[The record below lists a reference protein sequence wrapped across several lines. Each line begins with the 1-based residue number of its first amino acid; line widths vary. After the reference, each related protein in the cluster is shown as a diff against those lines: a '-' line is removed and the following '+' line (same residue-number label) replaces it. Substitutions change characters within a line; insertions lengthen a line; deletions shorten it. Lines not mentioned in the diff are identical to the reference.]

1 MTISRDSLVL
11 KLTAAAL
18 AFIAALLALRAFD
31 GTGSVPGLGGSSAAV
46 SAGLLPGATADE
58 RIAALRIQVEDDPSD
73 PEGHVQLGLAYLQK
87 VRDTG
92 DPSFYPD
99 AAGALHD
106 ARQLDPESFTATS
119 GLGEL
124 ALSQHDFE
132 RALRLGERARS
143 INSTIASNYG
153 VIADAQIELGRYA
166 AAGRTLQHWVDL
178 QPGLSSYARVSYF
191 RELRGDLSGA
201 NDAIELAV
209 AAAGGRENTAYL
221 QGLLGDLK
229 ADRGDYA
236 GARDAYRALLA
247 GAPGDPAALAGLAD
261 LAAGRGDLDAAIRR
275 YRAVVESLPVAGQ
288 LIALGEV
295 EEAAG
300 RSAAARKHYA
310 LAVAHM
316 EAEQANGVNLDTERA
331 LFEADHGSPARAV
344 SAGLS
349 AWRAIPSVR
358 SADAYSWALSQAGE
372 SERALRFSR
381 EAMRLGS
388 RDPLFLFHAGI
399 IARRAGRPALA
410 CTHLGRLLNQS
421 PRFSPLYAPVARRAA
436 AALACGSQAG
446 PAEIVE

>member
-1 MTISRDSLVL
+1 MAISRDSLVL
-11 KLTAAAL
+11 KLTAAVL
-18 AFIAALLALRAFD
+18 AFTVVLLALRALD
-31 GTGSVPGLGGSSAAV
+31 GADPGAELGGAGAAAP
-46 SAGLLPGATADE
+46 AGLLPGATADD
-58 RIAALRIQVEDDPSD
+58 RIAALQAQVDETPSD
-73 PEGHVQLGLAYLQK
+73 PETQVQLGLAYLQK
-87 VRDTG
+87 VRDSG
-92 DPSFYPD
+92 DPSFYPE
-99 AAGALHD
+99 ASWALHD
-106 ARQLDPESFTATS
+106 ALRLDPESFTATS

-124 ALSQHDFE
+124 ALSQHHFD
-132 RALRLGERARS
+132 RALRFGERARS
-143 INSTIASNYG
+143 INPTIARNYG

-166 AAGRTLQHWVDL
+166 AATRTLQRWVNIE
-178 QPGLSSYARVSYF
+178 PGLSSYARVSYF
-191 RELRGDLSGA
+191 RELHGDLSGA
-201 NDAIELAV
+201 TDAIELAV
-209 AAAGGRENTAYL
+209 AADGGRENTAYL
-221 QGLLGDLK
+221 QGLLGDLQ

-236 GARDAYRALLA
+236 TARDAYRELLA
-247 GAPGDPAALAGLAD
+247 RAPGDPAALAGLAD
-261 LAAGRGDLDAAIRR
+261 LEAGRGDLDGAIQR
-275 YRAVVESLPVAGQ
+275 YLRVVESLPVAGH

-300 RSAAARKHYA
+300 RLAAAREHYA
-310 LAVAHM
+310 RAVAHM

-388 RDPLFLFHAGI
+388 RDPLLLFHAGM

-410 CTHLGRLLNQS
+410 CTHLGRLLEQS
-421 PRFSPLYAPVARRAA
+421 PHFSSLYAPVARRAV

-446 PAEIVE
+446 PPQNVK